1 MSALAGKSEA
11 ELMRLEREIARQH
24 IDRFPYLAVA
34 WAFTNL
40 AVWLSLWPLVFT
52 GALPLWAGFIIA
64 TLNLMLSYLPSHEA
78 QHDIIAKPGTKLRWL
93 NQMVG
98 HLSTIPLVLPYR
110 VARLTHLEHHTH
122 ANDPALDPDHSTQA
136 KGPLHAIWNSIQ
148 NRQPGARG
156 GLNSYGETLKR
167 IGRPDVLLDAAI
179 YNLVFYGILFALA
192 WNGFAIEAAL
202 LWWLPRH
209 IGLTYIQY
217 YLSWAP
223 HHPATDK
230 GRYRDTRSFRSVLGN
245 IGSMGMQYHI
255 VHHLHPRIP
264 LYRTPRAYWQMR
276 DILEARGCRVDE
288 L

>member
-1 MSALAGKSEA
+1 MSALAGKTEA
-11 ELMRLEREIARQH
+11 ELIRMEREIARQH
-24 IDRFPYLAVA
+24 LDRFPYFAVA

-40 AVWLSLWPLVFT
+40 AVWLALWPLVFT
-52 GALPLWAGFIIA
+52 GVLPLWAGFLIA
-64 TLNLMLSYLPSHEA
+64 TFNVAACYLPSHEA
-78 QHDIIAKPGTKLRWL
+78 QHDIIARPGTKLRWL
-93 NQMVG
+93 NQLVG

-136 KGPLHAIWNSIQ
+136 AGPLRAIWKSIQ

-156 GLNSYGETLKR
+156 GLNSYAETLKR
-167 IGRPDVLLDAAI
+167 IGRPDVLLDAAL
-179 YNLVFYGILFALA
+179 YNLAHYAILFALA
-192 WNGFAIEAAL
+192 WSGHAIEAAL
-202 LWWLPRH
+202 LWWLPKH

-230 GRYRDTRSFRSVLGN
+230 GRYRDTRSFRAVLGN

-276 DILEARGCRVDE
+276 EILEARGCRIDE

>member
-1 MSALAGKSEA
+1 MNALAGRSEA
-11 ELMRLEREIARQH
+11 ELLRMEREIARQH
-24 IDRFPYLAVA
+24 IDRFTYLAVV
-34 WAFTNL
+34 WGFGNF
-40 AVWLSLWPLVFT
+40 AVWLALWPLVIM
-52 GALPLWAGFIIA
+52 GLLPLWVGFLIA

-78 QHDIIAKPGTKLRWL
+78 QHDIIARPGTKLRWL
-93 NQMVG
+93 NQLVG
-98 HLSTIPLVLPYR
+98 HVSTIPLVLPYR

-122 ANDPALDPDHSTQA
+122 ANDPELDPDHGTQA
-136 KGPLHAIWNSIQ
+136 SGPLHAIWKSIQ

-156 GLNSYGETLKR
+156 GNNKYAETLKR
-167 IGRPDVLLDAAI
+167 IGRPDVLLDAAL
-179 YNLVFYGILFALA
+179 YNLAFYFILIGLA
-192 WNGFAIEAAL
+192 WSGHAIEAAL

-209 IGLTYIQY
+209 IGMTYIQY

-230 GRYRDTRSFRSVLGN
+230 GRYRDTRSFRSILGN

-264 LYRTPRAYWQMR
+264 LYRTPHAYWQMR
-276 DILEARGCRVDE
+276 EILAARGCRVEE